1 MKHSVCLQSGHL
13 YFLLGT
19 VVLHWQETFFISVV
33 KIIVYYLTY
42 WSFLLHWALILQYN
56 PPSRLLHQTLLSLLL
71 IFQVDVYSFGV
82 LFCEMCIR
90 EMPDPQR
97 RHQQVL
103 LVKSHVLRNLVFECL
118 QDNPA
123 ERPEMSEIIKEIE
136 RFEG

>member
-1 MKHSVCLQSGHL
+1 M
-13 YFLLGT
+13 
-19 VVLHWQETFFISVV
+19 
-33 KIIVYYLTY
+33 
-42 WSFLLHWALILQYN
+42 
-56 PPSRLLHQTLLSLLL
+56 
-71 IFQVDVYSFGV
+71 FQVDVYSFGV
-82 LFCEMCIR
+82 LLCEMCIR

-103 LVKSHVLRNLVFECL
+103 HVKSHVLRNLVCECL

>member
-1 MKHSVCLQSGHL
+1 
-13 YFLLGT
+13 
-19 VVLHWQETFFISVV
+19 
-33 KIIVYYLTY
+33 
-42 WSFLLHWALILQYN
+42 
-56 PPSRLLHQTLLSLLL
+56 
-71 IFQVDVYSFGV
+71 
-82 LFCEMCIR
+82 MCIR